1 MFDAEEMAILN
12 ALENDTLVRSV
23 DADEEIA
30 FVYKAIKEL
39 SSEQKNELSSR
50 VKSYHNDR
58 SIGKSWSDIKGTV
71 I

>member
-1 MFDAEEMAILN
+1 MFDAEDMAILN
-12 ALENDTLVRSV
+12 ALENDTLARSI

-30 FVYKAIKEL
+30 LARKAAKEL
-39 SSEQKNELSSR
+39 SPEQKNELSAR
-50 VKSYHNDR
+50 IESYHNDR